1 MTEAVENG
9 LDGFG
14 ADTVRAVE
22 LASAEARSLGAI
34 RMGTEHLL
42 LGLLGHPEGGAARL
56 LSAAGVTLAAARRK
70 VAEAVGQR
78 DEEPGTVRRPDPD
91 TVGVLERSPRAERA
105 IGRAFRFSRERHA
118 PEVTTEHL
126 LLGVLDVEGT
136 AGQVLRGL
144 VIDLDALRAAVESAR
159 EDDRGEVAATG
170 SPEAESNGAPAH
182 TGVVCASCSSP
193 LEDSLDYSVLS
204 ATPTAEG
211 GRRREVTVVSCR
223 RCGAAV
229 GIAR

>member
-1 MTEAVENG
+1 MTETVESG

-14 ADTVRAVE
+14 AEALRAMT
-22 LASAEARSLGAI
+22 LASAQASSLGSP
-34 RMGTEHLL
+34 RLGTEHLL
-42 LGLLGHPEGGAARL
+42 LGLLADSDGGAARFL
-56 LSAAGVTLAAARRK
+56 NAAGVTLAAARRK

-78 DEEPGTVRRPDPD
+78 VDDSDPGPEANG
-91 TVGVLERSPRAERA
+91 VGVLERSPRAERA
-105 IGRAFRFSRERHA
+105 IGRAFRFSRERQA
-118 PEVTTEHL
+118 PEVMTEHL

-144 VIDLDALRAAVESAR
+144 AIDLDGLRAAVESPR
-159 EDDRGEVAATG
+159 EDSIAAAWDGGTEPDG
-170 SPEAESNGAPAH
+170 GRAQA
-182 TGVVCASCSSP
+182 GVICATCSSP
-193 LEDSLDYSVLS
+193 LEGSLDYSVLA

-223 RCGAAV
+223 RCGAAL

>member
-1 MTEAVENG
+1 MTEAVESG

-14 ADTVRAVE
+14 AEALRAMT
-22 LASAEARSLGAI
+22 LASAQASSLGSP
-34 RMGTEHLL
+34 RLGTEHLL
-42 LGLLGHPEGGAARL
+42 LGLLAHSDGGAARL
-56 LSAAGVTLAAARRK
+56 LNAAGVTLAAARRK

-78 DEEPGTVRRPDPD
+78 VDDSDPGPAADA
-91 TVGVLERSPRAERA
+91 VGVLGRSPRAERA
-105 IGRAFRFSRERHA
+105 LGRAFRFSRERQA

-144 VIDLDALRAAVESAR
+144 SIDLDALRAAVESPR
-159 EDDRGEVAATG
+159 EDAAALSARGIG
-170 SPEAESNGAPAH
+170 GESDEGRAQA
-182 TGVVCASCSSP
+182 GVVCASCSSP
-193 LEDSLDYSVLS
+193 LEGSLDYSVL
-204 ATPTAEG
+204 AAIPTAEG

-223 RCGAAV
+223 GCGAAV